1 MSTDDSIGRPP
12 LTIEERKRRQQIE
25 RQRQYR
31 ERQVRGV
38 MIARAPV
45 DPVVYNELVRHG
57 MLPSE
62 FESRSE
68 IVGEALV
75 NFIRKV
81 CHLSTST

>member
-1 MSTDDSIGRPP
+1 
-12 LTIEERKRRQQIE
+12 
-25 RQRQYR
+25 
-31 ERQVRGV
+31 